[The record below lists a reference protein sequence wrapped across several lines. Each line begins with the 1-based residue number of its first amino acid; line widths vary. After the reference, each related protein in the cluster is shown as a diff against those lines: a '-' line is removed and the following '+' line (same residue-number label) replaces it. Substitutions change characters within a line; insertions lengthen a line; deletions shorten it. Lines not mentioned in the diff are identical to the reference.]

1 MDIKLKLREYLDKN
15 LELPVFEDRCFGS
28 TFKARA
34 CKAKAYDM
42 SYESASIDDILDNID
57 ENNKFTNVLFRFID
71 SKGCKDS
78 DIYNKAQVDRRLF
91 SKIRSD
97 VNYHPKKETVI
108 QLGLALELS
117 TSELEELLGGAGYAL
132 PRNNK
137 FDLIIRFCFEEHIYD
152 VFKVNELLEDYDCK
166 LLVKE

>member
-1 MDIKLKLREYLDKN
+1 MDIKLKLEQYLDAN
-15 LELPVFEDRCFGS
+15 YEQPLMEDRCIRSSLMG
-28 TFKARA
+28 TFKKAR
-34 CKAKAYDM
+34 AYDM

-57 ENNKFTNVLFRFID
+57 ENKKFTNVLFRFID

-117 TSELEELLGGAGYAL
+117 TSELEELLDGAGYTL
-132 PRNNK
+132 PKNNK